1 MVFLLFLE
9 GKDSFYYQIFIEPK
23 GNWAKDKN
31 NGFEDS
37 GESWKEDFLKEISA
51 KYGDGNIIKAE
62 NRKYKLIGLPFY
74 NEKDEQDFGKDFLEK
89 ITN

>member
-1 MVFLLFLE
+1 MFLE

-31 NGFEDS
+31 NNFEAGS
-37 GESWKEDFLKEISA
+37 EGWKEEFLKEISA
-51 KYGDGNIIKAE
+51 KYGDGDIIKAE

-74 NEKDEQDFGKDFLEK
+74 NEEKPQDFEGVFLQK
-89 ITN
+89 ILG